1 MKSYTFHIH
10 EMHCA
15 SCTVLTDMEL
25 RSHSDVESVRVHLD
39 TKTVDV
45 VGNFETQEEARL
57 ELAPLLAP
65 HGYTLAHEAAI
76 APRDSIIR
84 ALPFAAGIIALF
96 LVLQT
101 FGLAGTLGN
110 DAITP
115 ATALIIG
122 FIASLS
128 SCGAVV
134 GSLLLSLTAH
144 YANKG
149 ERIVPQLTF
158 HGGRLIAFFVLG
170 GLLGTFGSILTLG
183 FYTTLILNIVVT
195 LMLLALGMSLLNI
208 ARVKL
213 LTLPAFVT
221 KPITKLVSAKKPWT
235 PFALGALTFFL
246 PCGFTQSA
254 QLYSLSLGTFA
265 DGAMFMSMFA
275 LGTLPVL
282 LIISFLPLA
291 FRNPQKKQ
299 LFNTVAGILVLFFAL
314 YTLYTTLNILI

>member
-1 MKSYTFHIH
+1 
-10 EMHCA
+10 
-15 SCTVLTDMEL
+15 MEL
-25 RSHSDVESVRVHLD
+25 TAHSAVESVRVHLN

-45 VGNFETQEEARL
+45 VGSFATQEEAR
-57 ELAPLLAP
+57 EQLAPLLAP
-65 HGYTLAHEAAI
+65 HGYTLANNATVSTET
-76 APRDSIIR
+76 SIIR
-84 ALPFAAGIIALF
+84 ALPFAAAVIALF
-96 LVLQT
+96 LLLQSS
-101 FGLAGTLGN
+101 GLAGTLG
-110 DAITP
+110 DGAITP
-115 ATALIIG
+115 TTALIIG

-149 ERIVPQLTF
+149 ERMVPQLTF
-158 HGGRLIAFFVLG
+158 HGGRLIAFFALG
-170 GLLGTFGSILTLG
+170 GLLGMFGSILTLG
-183 FYTTLILNIVVT
+183 FYTTLTLNIVVT
-195 LMLLALGMSLLNI
+195 LMLLMLGLSLLNI
-208 ARVKL
+208 AKTKI
-213 LTLPAFVT
+213 LTLPAFISS
-221 KPITKLVSAKKPWT
+221 PITKLVSAKHPWT

-254 QLYSLSLGTFA
+254 QLYALSLGTFSG
-265 DGAMFMSMFA
+265 GAAFMGMFA

-314 YTLYTTLNILI
+314 YTLYTTLNILL

>member
-1 MKSYTFHIH
+1 
-10 EMHCA
+10 MHCA
-15 SCTVLTDMEL
+15 SCTVLTEMEL
-25 RSHSDVESVRVHLD
+25 TAHSNVESVRVHLD

-45 VGNFETQEEARL
+45 VGSFASHEEAQQ

-65 HGYTLAHEAAI
+65 HGYTLAHEATV

-84 ALPFAAGIIALF
+84 ALPFAAGIIAVF
-96 LVLQT
+96 LILQT
-101 FGLAGTLGN
+101 FGLAGTLGSG
-110 DAITP
+110 AITP
-115 ATALIIG
+115 ASALIIG

-144 YANKG
+144 YAQKG

-158 HGGRLIAFFVLG
+158 HGGRLIAFFALG
-170 GLLGTFGSILTLG
+170 GALGAFGNFVTLG
-183 FYTTLILNIVVT
+183 FYTTLILNSIVT

-208 ARVKL
+208 ARIKIP
-213 LTLPAFVT
+213 TLPAYVSR
-221 KPITKLVSAKKPWT
+221 PITKLVSAKTPWA

-254 QLYSLSLGTFA
+254 QLYALSLGTFQS
-265 DGAMFMSMFA
+265 GAMFMSMFA

-291 FRNPQKKQ
+291 FRNPAKKQ
-299 LFNTVAGILVLFFAL
+299 LFNTVAGLLVLFFAL
-314 YTLYTTLNILI
+314 YTLYTTLTILI